1 MRENCTYGSMRGI
14 RRKTAKHVLR
24 VAEGRAGVPHGASR
38 STLHPSI
45 SRISQS
51 ENGKLRA
58 LVLFSCGEDK
68 NGAGDGMRQ
77 IIRIGVLVVPW
88 LMAVALPILLFPGFA
103 DSNMGSIDFVH
114 LLGFEFVMIP
124 LAPLMLLRC
133 LLANPECSV
142 VLKILMFVVGAVCPL
157 FIALLLARFWTRR
170 WFWFVWVGYLLLL
183 AFDVVVALVLLKEF
197 V

>member
-1 MRENCTYGSMRGI
+1 M
-14 RRKTAKHVLR
+14 
-24 VAEGRAGVPHGASR
+24 
-38 STLHPSI
+38 
-45 SRISQS
+45 
-51 ENGKLRA
+51 
-58 LVLFSCGEDK
+58 
-68 NGAGDGMRQ
+68 MRQ
-77 IIRIGVLVVPW
+77 IIRIGVLVEPW
-88 LMAVALPILLFPGFA
+88 LMAVALPIFLFPGFA

-157 FIALLLARFWTRR
+157 VIALLLARFWTRR
-170 WFWFVWVGYLLLL
+170 WFWLVWVGYLLLI

>member
-1 MRENCTYGSMRGI
+1 
-14 RRKTAKHVLR
+14 
-24 VAEGRAGVPHGASR
+24 
-38 STLHPSI
+38 
-45 SRISQS
+45 
-51 ENGKLRA
+51 
-58 LVLFSCGEDK
+58 
-68 NGAGDGMRQ
+68 MRQ

-88 LMAVALPILLFPGFA
+88 LMAVTLPILLFPGFA

-142 VLKILMFVVGAVCPL
+142 VLKILMFVVGAFCPL
-157 FIALLLARFWTRR
+157 VIALLLVRFWTRQ
-170 WFWFVWVGYLLLL
+170 WFWLVWVGYLHLL